1 MLRLI
6 FYAVVALLALSFFGI
21 TIQSIIDSPAGQ
33 ANFDYV
39 GDLIESGW
47 DFIVSYLED
56 VVDWF
61 RDLI

>member
-21 TIQSIIDSPAGQ
+21 TIQSIINSPAGQ
-33 ANFDYV
+33 ANFGYV
-39 GDLIESGW
+39 GELIESGW
-47 DFIVSYLED
+47 DFIVSYLDD
-56 VVDWF
+56 VLDWL